1 MITLNDWLHD
11 EFRQIG
17 KDYSSN
23 DEVAVYDESHAKFR
37 DVPKESNE
45 LLDTLSAKPGESL
58 IDFGCGTGVFAIEA
72 ASRGL
77 KVLAIDISPAMLS
90 YAKSKAIEL
99 GVDSINFIESGFLN
113 YQHLS
118 GPVDYVTTS
127 FAIHHLPD
135 YWKTIAL
142 KNIYKMLKDSGRL
155 YIQDVVIE
163 EENSVENINSFIE
176 SQEQLGGEFLRVDAI
191 EHFRDEFSTYDWVL
205 EGMLERAGFT
215 VDSKESTSSL
225 VARYICAKI
234 T

>member
-17 KDYSSN
+17 KDYGSN
-23 DEVAVYDESHAKFR
+23 DEIAVYDESHAKFR
-37 DVPKESNE
+37 DVHKESNE
-45 LLDTLSAKPGESL
+45 LLDTLSVKPGESL

-72 ASRGL
+72 ARRGL
-77 KVLAIDISPAMLS
+77 KVIAIDISPAMLS
-90 YAKSKAIEL
+90 YAKSKATEL
-99 GVDSINFIESGFLN
+99 GVGSINFVESGFLN

-127 FAIHHLPD
+127 FAFHHLPD

-142 KNIYKMLKDSGRL
+142 KNIYKILKDSGRL

-163 EENSVENINSFIE
+163 EENSIENINSFIE

-215 VDSKESTSSL
+215 VDSKESISSL
-225 VARYICAKI
+225 VARYFCAKI